1 MIAIGDKIIPGGIGK
16 PIAPIS
22 KESDNDNE
30 YITANLVFSRNDVEL
45 EKLYIFVYRREFNGW
60 DNKYLVTFTD
70 ADVLTT
76 GINTKVADM
85 NYNDNTITLQNFIDD
100 IEFYSP
106 VYLYPINLPE

>member
-1 MIAIGDKIIPGGIGK
+1 M
-16 PIAPIS
+16 
-22 KESDNDNE
+22 
-30 YITANLVFSRNDVEL
+30 
-45 EKLYIFVYRREFNGW
+45 
-60 DNKYLVTFTD
+60 
-70 ADVLTT
+70 LTT